1 MPHDRKEY
9 PRHDGV
15 LAWANRPASGRVTRK
30 RDRERARDRSLPP
43 QAVDVCAVGMHVRQ
57 AVADPVIGVNEA
69 LAVGRLGLA
78 PQVRDVRFRFD

>member
-1 MPHDRKEY
+1 LSEQTA
-9 PRHDGV
+9 PRQRFERQAGV
-15 LAWANRPASGRVTRK
+15 ADPGVTRT
-30 RDRERARDRSLPP
+30 SSGWIHFFP

-69 LAVGRLGLA
+69 LAVGRLGPA